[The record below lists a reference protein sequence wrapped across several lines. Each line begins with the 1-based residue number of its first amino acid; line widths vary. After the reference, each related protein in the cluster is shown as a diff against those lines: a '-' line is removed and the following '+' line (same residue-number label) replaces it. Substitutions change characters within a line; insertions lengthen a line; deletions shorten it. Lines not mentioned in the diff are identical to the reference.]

1 MPVKDATQRFSSR
14 VENYVRF
21 RPGYPPEV
29 FELLQRE
36 CGLAPDSVIADIAS
50 GTGIFTRMLAE
61 NGNRVFGVEP
71 NDKMRRAGE
80 RLLESYSGF
89 TSIAGTAEATTLPD
103 HIVDIVAAAQAA
115 HWFDRKKARREF
127 VRILKP
133 GGWLVLLWNERRTD
147 STPFLREYE
156 HLLLAYGTDYQE
168 VRHERTTAEIADFF
182 SPSPFRSRNLEM
194 RQEVDYTG
202 LEGRLL
208 SSSYTPT
215 SDHANYDTMLRE
227 LRRIFDAHQIDDRV
241 SLEYNTLVYYG
252 RLG

>member
-1 MPVKDATQRFSSR
+1 
-14 VENYVRF
+14 
-21 RPGYPPEV
+21 
-29 FELLQRE
+29 
-36 CGLAPDSVIADIAS
+36 
-50 GTGIFTRMLAE
+50 
-61 NGNRVFGVEP
+61 
-71 NDKMRRAGE
+71 
-80 RLLESYSGF
+80 
-89 TSIAGTAEATTLPD
+89 
-103 HIVDIVAAAQAA
+103 
-115 HWFDRKKARREF
+115 
-127 VRILKP
+127 
-133 GGWLVLLWNERRTD
+133 VLLWNERRTD

-156 HLLLAYGTDYQE
+156 HLLLSYGTDYQE

>member
-1 MPVKDATQRFSSR
+1 MPVKDPTQRFSSR

-29 FELLQRE
+29 LERLKSE
-36 CGLAPDSVIADIAS
+36 CGLTPDSVIADIAS
-50 GTGIFTRMLAE
+50 GTGIFTRMLTE

-71 NDKMRRAGE
+71 NDEMRRAGE
-80 RLLESYSGF
+80 RLLESYSAF
-89 TSIAGTAEATTLPD
+89 TSIAGTAETTTLPD
-103 HIVDIVAAAQAA
+103 HSVDIVTAAQAA
-115 HWFDRKKARREF
+115 HWFDREKARREF
-127 VRILKP
+127 IRILKP
-133 GGWLVLLWNERRTD
+133 GGWLVLLWNERRAD

-156 HLLLAYGTDYQE
+156 HLLLAYGTDYRE

-182 SPSPFRSRNLEM
+182 SPSPFRSSTLEM
-194 RQEVDYTG
+194 RQQVDYLG

-215 SDHANYDTMLRE
+215 SDQANYDAMLRE
-227 LRRIFDAHQIDDRV
+227 LRRIFDAHQDNGSV
-241 SLEYNTLVYYG
+241 SLDYNTLVYYG

>member
-14 VENYVRF
+14 VENYVRY
-21 RPGYPPEV
+21 RPGYPPDV
-29 FELLQRE
+29 LELLKNK
-36 CGLAPDSVIADIAS
+36 CVLTSDSVIADIAS
-50 GTGIFTRMLAE
+50 GTGIFTRMLAK

-71 NDKMRRAGE
+71 NDEMRRAGE

-89 TSIAGTAEATTLPD
+89 KSIAGTAEETTLPD
-103 HIVDIVAAAQAA
+103 HSVDIVTAAQAA
-115 HWFDRKKARREF
+115 HWFDREKARGEF
-127 VRILKP
+127 IRILKP

-156 HLLLAYGTDYQE
+156 HLLLAYGTDYRE

-182 SPSPFRSRNLEM
+182 SPSPFRSSTLEM
-194 RQEVDYTG
+194 RQEVDYAG

-208 SSSYTPT
+208 SSSYTPMP
-215 SDHANYDTMLRE
+215 DHKNYEPMLRE
-227 LRRIFDAHQIDDRV
+227 LRRIFDAHQDNGSV
-241 SLEYNTLVYYG
+241 SLDYNTLVYYG